1 MLLLFKK
8 EDSFKE
14 KFIIVGIW
22 LYAFILLGSACF
34 EIYLFFAGTTTIQK
48 ALFFS
53 LLLLIIAIFLLYRS
67 KIARFVVLIN
77 MYIGLWISLGFTL
90 LAIYTGASFFN
101 VVIQFVG
108 IMIVLSIIFL
118 FSNKKAYKLYGI
130 KSAKQDFYWLILGS
144 IALAFS
150 IAGIY
155 AINNDISTFLE
166 I

>member
-34 EIYLFFAGTTTIQK
+34 EIYLFFAGSTTIQK

-53 LLLLIIAIFLLYRS
+53 LLLIIAILLLYRS

-90 LAIYTGASFFN
+90 LAIYTGASFFY

-155 AINNDISTFLE
+155 AINNDISTFSE

>member
-14 KFIIVGIW
+14 KFIIIGIW
-22 LYAFILLGSACF
+22 LYAFILLSSACF
-34 EIYLFFAGTTTIQK
+34 EIYLFFVGIATIQK

-53 LLLLIIAIFLLYRS
+53 LLLIIAILLLYRS

-144 IALAFS
+144 IALVFF

-155 AINNDISTFLE
+155 AINNDISTFSE